1 MDEIDRKII
10 SQLQLDGRTT
20 LEKLAEI
27 TGLSNTG
34 VKKRLS
40 KLVQKDMVKV
50 SALVNVKHLNLQA
63 AIMLMEVES
72 SEALNRLID
81 RFRKCPRVVNLFT
94 TLGGYNLVALV
105 VAEDRNTL
113 ESISMEKCSL
123 RSDEGVRRS
132 EFYPISDVY
141 YSPFIQLRERLTHMD
156 HTITPCD
163 VDCGPCHRYRIEK
176 CVGCPTTTYYRG
188 QL

>member
-1 MDEIDRKII
+1 MDEINRKII

-20 LEKLAEI
+20 LKKLAEI

-34 VKKRLS
+34 VKKRLN
-40 KLVQKDMVKV
+40 KLIQKGTVKV
-50 SALVNVKHLNLQA
+50 SALVDVKNLNLQA
-63 AIMLMEVES
+63 AIMLIEVES
-72 SEALNRLID
+72 SESLNRLIN
-81 RFRKCPRVVNLFT
+81 RFRNCPRVVNMFT

-113 ESISMEKCSL
+113 ESISIEKCSL
-123 RSDEGVRRS
+123 RSSEGVRRS
-132 EFYPISDVY
+132 EFYPISDIY
-141 YSPFIQLRERLTHMD
+141 YSSLMPIREYLTSMNY
-156 HTITPCD
+156 TITPCR
-163 VDCGPCHRYRIEK
+163 VDCRPCHRYKAEK

>member
-1 MDEIDRKII
+1 MDEINRKII

-34 VKKRLS
+34 VKKRLN
-40 KLVQKDMVKV
+40 KLIQKGVVKV
-50 SALVNVKHLNLQA
+50 SALVDVKNLNLQA
-63 AIMLMEVES
+63 AIVLMEVES
-72 SEALNRLID
+72 SEALNRLIS
-81 RFRKCPRVVNLFT
+81 RFRNCPRVVNMFT

-113 ESISMEKCSL
+113 ESISIEKCSL
-123 RSDEGVRRS
+123 RSGEGVRRS
-132 EFYPISDVY
+132 EFYPISDIY
-141 YSPFIQLRERLTHMD
+141 YSPFIQLREHLTHMN
-156 HTITPCD
+156 HAIAPCN
-163 VDCGPCHRYRIEK
+163 VDCRPCHRYRTEK
-176 CVGCPTTTYYRG
+176 CAGCPTTIYYRG